1 MFWKKSSFVFPNK
14 KGSVNARMKLAGSG
28 KIVVEDNIPAGE
40 TTTGDTEVQS
50 LYRATQ
56 SFNPRVEQMAKER

>member
-1 MFWKKSSFVFPNK
+1 M
-14 KGSVNARMKLAGSG
+14 NARMKLAGSG